1 MFKYSKV
8 SEWDDGDVNIIIDNV
23 YYSPLAYA
31 LLLGTPYTPD
41 SSSEAVP
48 FFSNIY
54 IPVKIPTENGMPE
67 EFTYVN
73 IGVTPVEM
81 AHIYSTYYGANYFI
95 EEMDKSDF
103 QQYSQKLAKRIKSVF
118 QMNKGKYL
126 KLMELQGYSY
136 NPLWNV
142 DGTETFTFLENEGLA
157 EEKTSHNI
165 DRSATAT
172 SNQTQTTNVNMYDSA
187 PRQAEQVTTNGSGSS
202 SQSGSAATNYDNKVY
217 THHNADNNGS
227 EYSGGVDEFGNVV
240 VGGDKYH
247 NEKKTRQ
254 GNIGVTKT
262 QELIESERENL
273 RFSII
278 QEFFDDIN
286 EKILIGVY

>member
-1 MFKYSKV
+1 MNKCIARVKDWQATAGPAELTCLENAFLIGTEQISTGQ
-8 SEWDDGDVNIIIDNV
+8 DG
-23 YYSPLAYA
+23 
-31 LLLGTPYTPD
+31 
-41 SSSEAVP
+41 

-54 IPVKIPTENGMPE
+54 IPVKIPTEDGMPE
-67 EFTYVN
+67 NFTYVN
-73 IGVTPVEM
+73 IGLGY
-81 AHIYSTYYGANYFI
+81 ADLAQIYCDYYGFNYLVEPLS
-95 EEMDKSDF
+95 EEGTFS
-103 QQYSQKLAKRIKSVF
+103 YTTSIGRLARRIKSVL

-142 DGTETFTFLENEGLA
+142 DGTETFTFLENEGVA
-157 EEKTSHNI
+157 DEKTSHNI
-165 DRSATAT
+165 DMSTSAT
-172 SNQTQTTNVNMYDSA
+172 NNETQTTNINMYDSN
-187 PRQAEQVTTNGSGSS
+187 PRQAEQVTANGSS
-202 SQSGSAATNYDNKVY
+202 SSSESGSAATNYDNKVY

-286 EKILIGVY
+286 EKILVGVY

>member
-48 FFSNIY
+48 FFKDIY
-54 IPVKIPTENGMPE
+54 IPVKIPTADGMPE
-67 EFTYVN
+67 NFTYVN

-81 AHIYSTYYGANYFI
+81 AHIYSAYYGANYFI
-95 EEMDKSDF
+95 EGMDKSDF
-103 QQYSQKLAKRIKSVF
+103 QQYSQKLAKRIKAVY
-118 QMNKGKYL
+118 QKNLGKYL

-142 DGTETFTFLENEGLA
+142 DGVEEYAFLENQGINDVSQ
-157 EEKTSHNI
+157 KTKTPTITGRTNVY
-165 DRSATAT
+165 DGNLRDA
-172 SNQTQTTNVNMYDSA
+172 TQTSYGTVEGNYNG
-187 PRQAEQVTTNGSGSS
+187 VTDT
-202 SQSGSAATNYDNKVY
+202 TY
-217 THHNADNNGS
+217 THNNAKNGTAD
-227 EYSGGVDEFGNVV
+227 YNAGQDVFGNNV

-247 NEKKTRQ
+247 TEKKVRQ

-262 QELIESERENL
+262 QELIEAERENL
-273 RFSII
+273 RFSLI

-286 EKILIGVY
+286 EQILIGVY